1 MEWLQKIESF
11 NFILLSFF
19 TFQTWSSSL
28 DAHKDISAFIIGP
41 SVSEHYANPYTGFN
55 KLHPGFGGEF
65 QLSLKKWILGV
76 HGYYMF
82 KDSLDH
88 KAYWLGLTA
97 GYQFGSKN
105 KLWLQPFLIIGGIKK
120 RELYSGNFWFFA
132 LPVLSLGYKM
142 AGLNVAYI
150 PRLPEVT
157 NPILII
163 QIKLRIL
170 SFLLKLKKRGQ
181 AGKWYSKSLYRS

>member
-1 MEWLQKIESF
+1 MRQYIKKVLF
-11 NFILLSFF
+11 FLTLLFFIA
-19 TFQTWSSSL
+19 FQTRSSSL
-28 DAHKDISAFIIGP
+28 NAHKDTSVFIIGP

-65 QLSLKKWILGV
+65 QLSFKKWMLGV

-82 KDSLDH
+82 KDSLYH

-97 GYQFGSKN
+97 GYRFGSKN
-105 KLWLQPFLIIGGIKK
+105 KFWCEPFLIIGGIKK
-120 RELYSGNFWFFA
+120 RELYSGNFGFFA
-132 LPVLSLGYKM
+132 LPVLALGYKM
-142 AGLNVAYI
+142 VGLNVGYI

-170 SFLLKLKKRGQ
+170 SF
-181 AGKWYSKSLYRS
+181 